1 MSETVTELYTDAD
14 MERMRQKGMIWRRA
28 LCVLAGAALAVCVS
42 LALLAGTEN
51 ALRMELAAAA
61 VSTVAGWIV
70 IYGVLFVVTPLR
82 RELAHA
88 AMLRTEERQRVEGE
102 AAVTDERFTIRK
114 SVTVR
119 RVVVTRGEETRR
131 LLVCDSRAEAL
142 KAAGAAAVYTCHGY
156 VAAYEVAA

>member
-14 MERMRQKGMIWRRA
+14 MERMRQKGKIWQRA
-28 LCVLAGAALAVCVS
+28 LCILAGAALAVCVG
-42 LALLAGTEN
+42 LALLAGTES
-51 ALRMELAAAA
+51 ALRMELAAVA

-114 SVTVR
+114 SVAVR
-119 RVVVTRGEETRR
+119 RVEVRREGEEPVR
-131 LLVCDSRAEAL
+131 LLVCASRAGAL
-142 KAAGAAAVYTCHGY
+142 AGASALYVCHGY
-156 VAAYEVAA
+156 VAAYEVRP